1 MKKKQHQATNEKPNM
16 YINIF
21 NKKTNISIDQAN
33 LDIHIWFL
41 VCYVALFLLHF
52 VIVYFDA
59 HIKLWLYRSTLI
71 QQQYLCQWLTS
82 STPLLIIPKYIFG
95 FSLLC
100 GVGSSS
106 LFYRILRRPYQ
117 DFVSSTLIQQ
127 QYLCQWLT
135 SSTCLLELLTF
146 PLNCVYELSL
156 SICGAE
162 QG

>member
-82 STPLLIIPKYIFG
+82 STPPINYTYIHIWFLVCCVALFLLHFVITYFDAHIK
-95 FSLLC
+95 LWL
-100 GVGSSS
+100 
-106 LFYRILRRPYQ
+106 YR
-117 DFVSSTLIQQ
+117 STLIQQ
-127 QYLCQWLT
+127 QYVSPWLT
-135 SSTCLLELLTF
+135 SLTHIKKF
-146 PLNCVYELSL
+146 RSRNE
-156 SICGAE
+156 
-162 QG
+162 